1 MMRMMRRW
9 LSRQGWPLLSR
20 LAKEDAPA
28 ALRGRAGARYPRIA
42 QPAELFASATM
53 ISDSFK
59 EALTK

>member
-28 ALRGRAGARYPRIA
+28 ALRGRAGQDILASLPL

-53 ISDSFK
+53 IS